1 MTVMN
6 YKNISNNI
14 RDSAKQ
20 IAGRSMNN
28 AVVELKRGKN
38 MVIDIGVSLDGSWQ
52 RRGFSSMN
60 GVVTAISIDTGKI
73 IDIESMSRYCRQC
86 FVIGRSM

>member
-1 MTVMN
+1 MN
-6 YKNISNNI
+6 YNNISNNI

-20 IAGRSMNN
+20 IAERSMNN
-28 AVVELKRGKN
+28 AAVELKRGKN

-60 GVVTAISIDTGKI
+60 GVDNVL
-73 IDIESMSRYCRQC
+73 
-86 FVIGRSM
+86 